1 MMLLENI
8 EYYEIKRAFYYA
20 FYVVNNFKYS
30 VDI

>member
-8 EYYEIKRAFYYA
+8 KYYEIKRAFHYA
-20 FYVVNNFKYS
+20 FYVANNFKYC